1 MVKKLKES
9 PRRTYVAQSL
19 RNSGLTLGLL
29 AQLTATNEKV
39 RIYDKTSED
48 MIADG
53 EYFKDVLKN
62 TPELMDVEVE
72 YLSASGSKSLWIEV
86 TV

>member
-9 PRRTYVAQSL
+9 PRRAYVGKSL
-19 RNSGLTLGLL
+19 RGSGLTLGLL
-29 AQLTATNEKV
+29 SQLTAINEKV

-53 EYFKDVLKN
+53 EYLTDVLKN

-72 YLSASGSKSLWIEV
+72 YLTASGSKSLWIEV

>member
-19 RNSGLTLGLL
+19 RNSGLTIGLL
-29 AQLTATNEKV
+29 AQLTAINEKV
-39 RIYDKTSED
+39 RIYDKTSKD

-53 EYFKDVLKN
+53 EYIKDIIKN
-62 TPELMDVEVE
+62 MPELRDVEVE
-72 YLSASGSKSLWIEV
+72 YLTASGSKSLWIEV

>member
-29 AQLTATNEKV
+29 AQLTAINEKV

-53 EYFKDVLKN
+53 EYLKDVLKN
-62 TPELMDVEVE
+62 TPELMNVEVE
-72 YLSASGSKSLWIEV
+72 YLTASGSKSLWIEV
-86 TV
+86 TI

>member
-29 AQLTATNEKV
+29 SQLTAINEKV
-39 RIYDKTSED
+39 RIYDKASED

-53 EYFKDVLKN
+53 EYLKDVLKN
-62 TPELMDVEVE
+62 MPEVSDVEVE
-72 YLSASGSKSLWIEV
+72 YLTASGSKSLWIEV